1 MKFIGIIPAR
11 YASTRFP
18 AKPLAMLGGRTVIE
32 RVYRNVENEV
42 DDIVV
47 ATDDVRIAQAVE
59 AFGGNVV
66 MTRTDHRSGT
76 DRCFEAYVKT
86 MADETVSADT
96 VVINIQGDEPFI
108 HPQQIAAIRQCFADP
123 TTDIATLVKPFTPA
137 DGFAA
142 LQNPNTPKVVVNGRD
157 EAMYFSRSVIPYL
170 RGVEAGDE
178 WLSKHTYYKHIGLYA
193 YRAKVLAEITQ
204 LPPSALELAE
214 SLEQLRWLQN
224 GYRIKVGYTDIET
237 IGIDTPAD
245 LQRAEA
251 FLAASC

>member
-1 MKFIGIIPAR
+1 
-11 YASTRFP
+11 
-18 AKPLAMLGGRTVIE
+18 MLGGRTVIE

-86 MADETVSADT
+86 MADETASADT